1 MSGNTFE
8 CSVKHNDFNAC
19 QERLQSAQRSIEP
32 LVSAFAGAVKEQNDL
47 SMGLVFAALS
57 RNNQYILNDI
67 ARSDTLLEAVD
78 KHYKDIPNADV
89 ARSDVWKQGTG
100 MKVKFDEMRV
110 QYEEGR
116 DDMLQRAEH
125 MKISYDQLMI
135 LMKEGGAVSAED
147 FDAVH
152 QDLKASTLEA

>member
-1 MSGNTFE
+1 MSGNIFE
-8 CSVKHNDFNAC
+8 CSVKHNDFNTC
-19 QERLQSAQRSIEP
+19 QERLQSAQRSILP
-32 LVSAFAGAVKEQNDL
+32 LVSSFAGAVKNQDDL

-78 KHYKDIPNADV
+78 EHYKEISNADV
-89 ARSDVWKQGTG
+89 TCLDVWKQGGG
-100 MKVKFDEMRV
+100 MKVKFDEMRAE
-110 QYEEGR
+110 YEEGR

-135 LMKEGGAVSAED
+135 LMKDGGRVSAED

-152 QDLKASTLEA
+152 QDLKASILEA